1 MSGQYTTLDDLAQD
15 IWARMDAVR
24 TDLSS
29 SVDERVNERMG
40 GVEFTRMI
48 EENLKRFIESDS
60 GKEYV
65 RKVRWAGE
73 SDPKLFGSKYGRMG
87 LTVGDIEMI
96 HDITLAAHKRG
107 MGNGPSEEL
116 RNCFT
121 AVSEGR
127 YEDTALVRSRGE
139 VQLAEM
145 LTRGQLS
152 QAQYTRA
159 VRAMDTAESGFGQQ
173 LIGAQYVNEL
183 WRGAQAEAR
192 VFNLIRKFDMTAP
205 TAYLPVQATLPVVKY
220 VGESTV
226 ANAARYA
233 STKTGSN
240 RVQVDAK
247 KLIMLQ
253 IWSYELDEDSLVPM
267 VTFLREEAM
276 RSWAHHMDSILLNG
290 DTTDA
295 ATGNINLD
303 DANPDNDLFYLAF
316 DGIRHAGLVD
326 NTNNRKDVAGALTI
340 DEFRS
345 QKGRMLDAPFKHDWS
360 HPNDVDDLV
369 YVADPETADAVSFLD
384 EALTFDKIGERAT
397 MLTGQQARILNHPL
411 IASMDISKTEADG
424 KVSTT
429 AANNVKGQL
438 VAFNRRGYVV
448 GTKSQM
454 QVETDRDVQT
464 QQNVLVWSTRVG
476 FGRFSPT
483 GAASGIESADVLYNV
498 SL

>member
-1 MSGQYTTLDDLAQD
+1 MTLEALGSE
-15 IWARMDAVR
+15 IRARFDAIES
-24 TDLSS
+24 DQ
-29 SVDERVNERMG
+29 NERLSDQSI
-40 GVEFTRMI
+40 TRMI
-48 EENLKRFIESDS
+48 DESLKRFIESDS

-65 RKVRWAGE
+65 RKVRWGGE
-73 SDPKLFGSKYGRMG
+73 SDPKLHGSKYGRMG
-87 LTVGDIEMI
+87 LTIADVEML

-107 MGNGPSEEL
+107 MGNGPTEEL

-127 YEDTALVRSRGE
+127 YEDTGLVRSRGE

-145 LTRGQLS
+145 LTRGVLNQ
-152 QAQYTRA
+152 QQYTRA
-159 VRAMDTAESGFGQQ
+159 MRAMDTAESGYGQQ
-173 LIGAQYVNEL
+173 LIGAQYVHEL

-192 VFNLIRKFDMTAP
+192 IFGLIRKFDMTAP

-240 RVQVDAK
+240 RVQVDAR
-247 KLIMLQ
+247 KLLMLQ
-253 IWSYELDEDSLVPM
+253 AWSYELDEDSLIPM
-267 VTFLREEAM
+267 MEFLREEAT

-316 DGIRHAGLVD
+316 DGIRHGGLVD

-340 DEFRS
+340 DEFRA

-360 HPNDVDDLV
+360 HPNDPNDLV

-384 EALTFDKIGERAT
+384 EALTYDKIGDRAT

-438 VAFNRRGYVV
+438 VTFNRRGYVV

-464 QQNVLVWSTRVG
+464 QQNFIVWSTRVG

-483 GAASGIESADVLYNV
+483 GAASGIESADVLFNI